1 MLLIVWY
8 LPFFNPPPNQSIV
21 AWKMAATFI
30 PISFGWAAG
39 DVSLAAYIQASLA
52 RGGEATTAG
61 ISTLGA
67 VMSFLY
73 VTYVRPVVLLPCSHV
88 DFLLFQIITYAILSP
103 LLGSYVDSQ
112 VRYVSRHKGSSTYP
126 TDAQYRQNQVHRAL
140 LNVGAVHFTILSGMI
155 LIASMTPRGALRLNP
170 QLISD
175 EIGKDFEEVQS
186 PEQLRLGKARPISEK
201 DGESSMAATEPDT
214 NTKHET
220 SFDASSVHSPAT
232 PTNPTS
238 PLGPISQHSHNS
250 QASGAFNT
258 ADDRERERRRSLGR
272 QRSASRSGAGRESQ
286 RPVIETRVHMPTGA
300 RVDLNVSTRALP
312 VPPSPY
318 SQSPQSPQS
327 PRSPH
332 SFHSPHTPV
341 VERTHPHY

>member
-1 MLLIVWY
+1 
-8 LPFFNPPPNQSIV
+8 
-21 AWKMAATFI
+21 MAATFI

-52 RGGEATTAG
+52 REGEATTAG

-73 VTYVRPVVLLPCSHV
+73 VTYVRPVVLLPWSPV
-88 DFLLFQIITYAILSP
+88 DFLLFQIVTYAILSP
-103 LLGSYVDSQ
+103 VLGSYVDSQ

-126 TDAQYRQNQVHRAL
+126 TDAQYRQNKVHHAL
-140 LNVGAVHFTILSGMI
+140 LNVGAIHFTILSGMI
-155 LIASMTPRGALRLNP
+155 LMASMTPRGALRLNP

-201 DGESSMAATEPDT
+201 DGDSSMAATEPDT
-214 NTKHET
+214 NTKRDT

-232 PTNPTS
+232 PTSPTG

-250 QASGAFNT
+250 QASGVYNS
-258 ADDRERERRRSLGR
+258 ADDRERRRSLGR
-272 QRSASRSGAGRESQ
+272 QRSGSRERRPKGAGAGAGREWQ
-286 RPVIETRVHMPTGA
+286 KPVFETRVHMPTGA

-312 VPPSPY
+312 PPPSF
-318 SQSPQSPQS
+318 
-327 PRSPH
+327 PRSESPESPDPLHSLHLPH
-332 SFHSPHTPV
+332 APV
-341 VERTHPHY
+341 AERTHPHF